1 MPSFQFIL
9 DKKKEIFTDVM
20 NPQNGKK
27 AQSKENKM
35 NNLSTK
41 FNGSLGRIIEYIIV
55 ATMVSIISMYG
66 NYRILEWKVSDISIN
81 LNKTE
86 KVIETLSNAVIIN
99 KIENEKQWERLS
111 SFEKKF
117 DYLIKKPRISE

>member
-1 MPSFQFIL
+1 
-9 DKKKEIFTDVM
+9 
-20 NPQNGKK
+20 
-27 AQSKENKM
+27 M

-55 ATMVSIISMYG
+55 AAMVSIISMYG

>member
-1 MPSFQFIL
+1 
-9 DKKKEIFTDVM
+9 M
-20 NPQNGKK
+20 NSLPI
-27 AQSKENKM
+27 
-35 NNLSTK
+35 K

-55 ATMVSIISMYG
+55 AAMVSIISMYG

-81 LNKTE
+81 LDKTE
-86 KVIETLSNAVIIN
+86 NAIKTLSDAVIVN